1 MDFDPQP
8 GLIVFT
14 PQGVQWAQEYLRQ
27 EQLFMVSGLNLDLE
41 AFTDLLS
48 DEISATSM
56 GVNATVDA
64 IYKSGTPEEHPL
76 KVQVLVRWEYI
87 ATIFYAKDL
96 QKPAVVGFKI

>member
-1 MDFDPQP
+1 MEFDPQP

-14 PQGVQWAQEYLRQ
+14 PQGQTWAKEYLCQ
-27 EQLFMVSGLNLDLE
+27 PNLFVVSGLNLDLE
-41 AFTDLLS
+41 HFTDLLS
-48 DEISATSM
+48 DEIQSTMM

-64 IYKSGTPEEHPL
+64 VYKAGTPEEHPL

-96 QKPAVVGFKI
+96 RKRGAVGFRL

>member
-1 MDFDPQP
+1 MDLDPQP

-14 PQGVQWAQEYLRQ
+14 PQGQAWAKEYLCK
-27 EQLFMVSGLNLDLE
+27 ENLFVVSGLNLDLDN
-41 AFTDLLS
+41 FTDLLS
-48 DEISATSM
+48 DEIHSTMM

-64 IYKSGTPEEHPL
+64 IYKSNTPEEHPL

-96 QKPAVVGFKI
+96 RKPGAVGFRT